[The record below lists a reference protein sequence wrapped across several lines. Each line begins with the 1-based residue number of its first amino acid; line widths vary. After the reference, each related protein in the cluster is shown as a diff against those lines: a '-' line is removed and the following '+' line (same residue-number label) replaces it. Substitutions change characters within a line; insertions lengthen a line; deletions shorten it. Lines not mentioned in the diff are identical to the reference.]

1 MKYSKKEFEVE
12 ELILKKINNLPDEKK
27 RNLPKLYF
35 SQRTSMIGSL
45 ILSYEGMTLE
55 EYLNTNG

>member
-1 MKYSKKEFEVE
+1 
-12 ELILKKINNLPDEKK
+12 LKKINNLPDEKK

-45 ILSYEGMTLE
+45 ILSYEGLTLE
-55 EYLNTNG
+55 EYLNTNE